1 MKSQFASDVLDQ
13 HRELWAAARRADAQG
28 ARYLEALEAG
38 DAAEAGRTQVTYREQ
53 LLAIVQAIRVLDD
66 MLEHG
71 TSNPVHAART
81 EFGSVTAAS

>member
-53 LLAIVQAIRVLDD
+53 LLAIVEAIRVLDD

-71 TSNPVHAART
+71 NANPLPGTRSD
-81 EFGSVTAAS
+81 FGTATAAT